1 MPKSQTPSHGP
12 AVELARSV
20 FADRH
25 HLVYQHRFRAQI
37 TVTQLVGGT
46 PSHPD
51 VAEAWLRAK
60 LGDRTTD
67 EQIQEELAA
76 VLRARGVDMVTAS
89 DNDKAEAVDEVSRLR
104 NLSGF
109 KRDFDTDL
117 ARVLQQ
123 QAIGAGMPEAE
134 ARATIGEL
142 YVEGRQIKA
151 MIKEAANI
159 AAGAGTLDSRG
170 WGHTRK
176 GLLSFV
182 AEHVHVPDDRIYLAQ
197 TESTRVN
204 QAFVHT
210 WRGSGIKNEEVV
222 GDAVL
227 DFKVWSDWPWTDDEW
242 MVIWVTAERNGLGAS
257 RSQGFGTFAVTRWER
272 MPSPAGA
279 ATAKIAS
286 SKIAAAPRKA
296 AKPKVAAP
304 VEPGDPDDD
313 GE

>member
-1 MPKSQTPSHGP
+1 MPKAQTPSHGA

-25 HLVYQHRFRAQI
+25 HLVYRYQYRAQI
-37 TVTQLVGGT
+37 IVTQLVGGT

-76 VLRARGVDMVTAS
+76 VLRARGVDMITAS
-89 DNDKAEAVDEVSRLR
+89 EKDKADAVDEVSRLR

-117 ARVLQQ
+117 ARMLQG
-123 QAIGAGMPEAE
+123 QASAAGMPAAE

-142 YVEGRQIKA
+142 YVEGRQLKA
-151 MIKEAANI
+151 MIKEVANI

-176 GLLSFV
+176 SLLSFV
-182 AEHVHVPDDRIYLAQ
+182 AEHIHVPDDRIYLAQ
-197 TESTRVN
+197 AESTRVN

-222 GDAVL
+222 ADAVL
-227 DFKVWSDWPWTDDEW
+227 DFAVWSDWPWTDDEW
-242 MVIWVTAERNGLGAS
+242 AVIWVTAERNGLGAS

-272 MPSPAGA
+272 RPPPAGVA
-279 ATAKIAS
+279 AAKIAS
-286 SKIAAAPRKA
+286 SKVAAAPRKVA
-296 AKPKVAAP
+296 RPKAGAVP
-304 VEPGDPDDD
+304 DDPDA
-313 GE
+313 